1 LNYQLAIMV
10 FCSCLYLVQSLQIIL
25 RFPTVKSL
33 LSTYRYFFKRF
44 LASLC
49 EGNSKDCEFCFL
61 VSVRWFS
68 LILYTVRIF
77 VLWPFTSFKTIL
89 RTFSRKIWLADQ
101 GERTK
106 FFDFRRLVV
115 YLYAAIFVCSL
126 ASKGTHL
133 MKVLLLVFELY
144 NRKKRRKK
152 PENLTSKH

>member
-1 LNYQLAIMV
+1 MFIFWSFSRPIVA
-10 FCSCLYLVQSLQIIL
+10 IL
-25 RFPTVKSL
+25 RFPQWRVCYL
-33 LSTYRYFFKRF
+33 YLSIFLKRF

-61 VSVRWFS
+61 VSVRRFS
-68 LILYTVRIF
+68 FILYTVRIF

-101 GERTK
+101 GKRTI

-115 YLYAAIFVCSL
+115 YFNMQLFLFGVE
-126 ASKGTHL
+126 GTCL

-144 NRKKRRKK
+144 NIKKRGKK
-152 PENLTSKH
+152 PENLTSKHWHWSA

>member
-1 LNYQLAIMV
+1 LFMFIFWSFSRPIVA
-10 FCSCLYLVQSLQIIL
+10 IL

-44 LASLC
+44 LVSLC

-68 LILYTVRIF
+68 FILYTVRIF

-101 GERTK
+101 GQRTK
-106 FFDFRRLVV
+106 YFDFRCLVV
-115 YLYAAIFVCSL
+115 YLYAAIFVSRWR
-126 ASKGTHL
+126 
-133 MKVLLLVFELY
+133 ELI
-144 NRKKRRKK
+144 
-152 PENLTSKH
+152 